1 MTPEERHQENEAA
14 YRRLKPTI
22 DQSYPPGRFV
32 AIDGGQI
39 VADAATLDELLA
51 ALTALGKDPKEG
63 LAVQAGV
70 EYPEFAWILLPGES
84 A

>member
-1 MTPEERHQENEAA
+1 MTEAERHQENQAA
-14 YRRLKPTI
+14 FRRLKPTI
-22 DQSYPPGRFV
+22 DRNYPHGRFV
-32 AIDGGQI
+32 AIDGGQV

-51 ALTALGKDPKEG
+51 ALAALGKDPKEG

-70 EYPEFAWILLPGES
+70 EYPEFVWILLQGER